1 MAIWKCSVNELTLW
15 EIPDLT
21 YVIELKRAG
30 TPEEAL
36 KQIRGK
42 DYSRQFM
49 GDPRPVVELGVTFS
63 TKTCNITVW
72 KINE

>member
-21 YVIELKRAG
+21 YVIELKRDG
-30 TPEEAL
+30 TP
-36 KQIRGK
+36 KQIGGK

-63 TKTCNITVW
+63 TKTCNITAW